1 MIRKEEK
8 EKQINE
14 EEVSEM
20 DLTVSVCRQQGSW
33 EREVGSAKWG

>member
-20 DLTVSVCRQQGSW
+20 DLTASVCRQQGSW